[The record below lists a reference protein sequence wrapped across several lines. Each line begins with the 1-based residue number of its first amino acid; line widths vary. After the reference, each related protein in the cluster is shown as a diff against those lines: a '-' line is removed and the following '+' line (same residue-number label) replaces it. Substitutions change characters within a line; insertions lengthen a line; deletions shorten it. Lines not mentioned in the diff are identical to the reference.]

1 MTDNDIVIGLA
12 TIVVLGIGAQW
23 FGRRTGIP
31 SVLLL
36 LPAGLLAGGVLDLV
50 EPEELFGDLLFP
62 AVTLLVSVLL
72 FQSGLQLRVEDL
84 PSEVRSTV
92 ARLVSVGLVLT
103 FLGASLAAAAVLDV
117 PTELAFMTGAVLVV
131 SGPTVVG
138 PLLRIVRPQP
148 PTGAVLT
155 WESTTLD
162 PVGAT
167 VGVVVLNLIVAAQRG
182 GGVHPILQMLGRLG
196 LGVAVG
202 AVAAVLLV
210 IVMSRFLVTDDM
222 EAAVGLLFA
231 VAAFAVAEVLLS
243 EAGLFATLTLGFI
256 TANQPL
262 VPTSRIT
269 GFGATVEVLVIGTL
283 FVVLGATVELDA
295 LWDHAGAIVA
305 VVAVLVLVVR
315 PLTAAVCLV
324 RAPLTGAE
332 RVLVGCVDPRGIVAA
347 ATAAQFAGTLD
358 DAGYDAEFLPPV
370 AFGVILGTGV
380 VYGLAVPPVAG
391 LLGLRRPG
399 PTRVALIGDDPWLP
413 SLGRCLVR
421 AGAEVLLVS
430 PDVPDGHVG
439 RGDEADLETMSL
451 REGAERIGDELDQVS
466 LARALVSG
474 REDAVV
480 TLVEAQ
486 LIELIGR
493 RRVLRV
499 PQRHRAL
506 STLIPERLAAAP
518 FGGRVTRE
526 LIDERIA
533 AGATVDVLP
542 SPVPPEA
549 LVLARVAS
557 DGAVDFVAGDTADH
571 PDHTH
576 VGLAPVRAPADP

>member
-23 FGRRTGIP
+23 LGRRTGIP

-36 LPAGLLAGGVLDLV
+36 LPAGLLAGGVFDLV
-50 EPEELFGDLLFP
+50 EPDELFGDLLFP
-62 AVTLLVSVLL
+62 AVTLLVSILL
-72 FQSGLQLRVEDL
+72 FQSGLQLRVEEL
-84 PSEVRSTV
+84 PSEVRGTV
-92 ARLVSVGLVLT
+92 ARLVSVGLAIT
-103 FLGASLAAAAVLDV
+103 FLGASLATAAVLDV

-155 WESTTLD
+155 WESTALD

-182 GGVHPILQMLGRLG
+182 GDVHPILQMLGRLG

-202 AVAAVLLV
+202 VVAAVLLV
-210 IVMSRFLVTDDM
+210 LVMSRFLVTDDM

-231 VAAFAVAEVLLS
+231 VAAFAVAEVMLS

-305 VVAVLVLVVR
+305 IVAALVLLVR

-358 DAGYDAEFLPPV
+358 AAGYDTEFLPPTV
-370 AFGVILGTGV
+370 FGVILGTGV
-380 VYGLAVPPVAG
+380 VYGLAVPPVAR
-391 LLGLRRPG
+391 LLGLRRPS

-413 SLGRCLVR
+413 SLGRCLTR

-430 PDVPDGHVG
+430 PDVPDGRVG
-439 RGDEADLETMSL
+439 DGEDLETMSL

-466 LARALVSG
+466 LARALISG

-486 LIELIGR
+486 LIEMIGR
-493 RRVLRV
+493 RHVLRV
-499 PQRHRAL
+499 PQRHTAL
-506 STLIPERLAAAP
+506 SRLIPERLAAAP
-518 FGGRVTRE
+518 FGGRITRE

-533 AGATVDVLP
+533 AGAAVEVLP
-542 SPVPPEA
+542 TPVPPEA
-549 LVLARVAS
+549 LVLARVAT
-557 DGAVDFVAGDTADH
+557 DGAVDFVVGDTADH
-571 PDHTH
+571 PDHAH
-576 VGLAPVRAPADP
+576 VGLTPVPTPADP